1 MSLVGGFIGGGI
13 ANVTNNYQSINN
25 LSNMTSQEAIQEM
38 VYMARNGNLNNFLKQ
53 VNKMQLGDK
62 TLSMEVEKNDDGTI
76 SFKQATENDNQD
88 IYIKRAINQQAKLI
102 EQILQANGAL
112 ISDDSFLDKQTLGDL
127 RFTALH
133 NSSQAGELLNEFNGL
148 SSDIAKLT
156 SQINTIYNKALDSN
170 GDSTVTDKEKRNN
183 SLSNE
188 DQAIVKDLE
197 KQLKEKQ
204 QSLKDL
210 LDGKKSYEFIANAL
224 FEMTPALS
232 GKLATVTFPLFAE
245 QMYEKKFSELTENE
259 KAISYEK
266 YSKWKNFEGRER
278 IKEISTIFR
287 NIAYQV
293 SDTIKQSESDYTNI
307 DPSISKIN
315 SLLQSLY
322 DNYESTEEDWL
333 QEAQNII
340 NTTPDRMNVSLARIF
355 NSIAGIDELNEIAAR
370 HEAIDR
376 NLPEEEI
383 KKQQKDIRQKYV
395 NKLEEILL
403 NNIDSYVQPFIDRRF
418 ANVETKKQL
427 SDLLKAASNILKL
440 RATKWDQEQE
450 MNFDFSN
457 IGQVNPFIEQLSTI
471 NTLKQQINELD
482 NTPLENNLNQFSISA
497 RNEPLSI
504 TDLQQRLDKI
514 LNDTSS
520 DVTKFNIDDDLYT
533 ELENAIS
540 TIQMYRAA
548 ILAARTDSARI
559 GDLFGYNATLNE
571 IAKKTGEDRKLAE
584 INSQTADIFIADIDT
599 NLKKLE
605 FFKTLYNIN
614 RGQKLSRQERVS
626 TKKDLLIY
634 KRLRSIVQVPN
645 NDELSKWEGFQQLQQ
660 AIDGMILHKELL
672 DNNSTQLADEQ
683 QEEFLK
689 ETLQAEDAI
698 YDFFQIESNK
708 AKLNSIEELSRF
720 ISPARLQLY
729 TEAKELLNE
738 GLDNLD
744 DNSIVWWLASRIAVK
759 SSDFYNLY
767 KQVIDPT
774 SEHPIAPISTQE
786 LAIYNNYASVVNG
799 NVFSA
804 FYKAM
809 RHSLVQDWKS
819 KSVSER
825 EEIARRINISTDL
838 LSDEMADYALNFLP
852 VPRYQN
858 ITFTEG
864 IPGSGKSTAVY
875 STTLKLLKQTYP
887 DLLKN
892 VYVVHGANSNSA
904 ETLRDDI
911 GLDKSSKTFGRDGF
925 MKEINPEWKEYQL
938 DPIKNKYLIP
948 KDDYIITDEEKEIR
962 SSLGIKETSTPPSLI
977 IIDEISK
984 FTTYDLD
991 QVDKFAK
998 KYGITVLVA
1007 GDFDQSG
1014 AVGSHSIEINE
1025 NTATWNTSLERTNF
1039 IRSPKLGVSMRT
1051 DNSLKTTNLQKLQ
1064 AYMQNPTNEN
1074 IDFQYFEDE
1083 SGLYGDKVLSY
1094 RATIARDDF
1103 GNVTLIDNS
1112 EKDLLVQTVLDE
1124 VDKLISTLKPNQ
1136 KIGYIYSDRNS
1147 PIFAQLSSSK
1157 YASYIDFKEGGS
1169 AQGLEGQYYIIEADF
1184 SDNTPTYLR
1193 DVYTG
1198 ISRAQQGS
1206 ILIAPISEDKKA
1218 IKFNSQEVN
1227 QKVDEPLPRASIA
1240 KFADNKKR
1248 LLDKVVT
1255 SSNTIQYTPREKE
1268 SVTTTTSTVNTGGLG
1283 NGVAS
1288 TPPTPTRDEVK
1299 QQLLIELDDAED
1311 IAEADYLIYE
1321 ASKLYPDLKDD
1332 PEVKALYDKIDTS
1345 DDEDLPP
1352 TLTKEEAK
1360 QKVIEILLM
1369 DPTNPNVD
1377 EADSIIDKF
1386 PDLKNDPDILRI
1398 LKEIEIFLKIPVIS
1412 LPENLKEAAN
1422 KAIQSASTVGTY
1434 NDSDLDPDDSNSHIK
1449 YGDIVQFKDN
1459 IYGVVIGIKSGDN
1472 GNYLYRYLKLDS
1484 PSGNAWGFTI
1494 ETGSLLDITGRVE
1507 NNNITPNQDT
1517 LSEPLIYEDN
1527 LNPITETDIMPEN
1540 EYQVAI
1546 DTSNTDKDI
1555 PQSTA
1560 DSTQERI
1567 SISMLLHTFNTF
1579 ETGVL
1584 IGQDGKPVPVGSQEW
1599 MDARIDSVN
1608 GLIKIDQALGKPI
1621 KTVEE
1626 YIRQIGRLRNILF
1639 NTEQKS
1645 DICTELQ
1652 KILGLSNIYCTFA
1665 LKSTPRPGEDNR
1677 ANNREF
1683 VSSKPYTSS
1692 NGVTATMDKGISE
1705 TTLFNGSSD
1714 TKSHEWHPKSIVA
1727 IIGSNKTGDILEL
1740 PLIAL
1745 SSPFTLL
1752 QIRDANNIPVF
1763 QQVSNRFKMLKQ
1775 QGIPYHDITLQL
1787 IEEFDRVTK
1796 YQSIVNLLKLF
1807 DYTDGGVFYI
1817 NDQQWTPFRNLSLL
1831 GPQFVTNRGIY
1842 QGLPGLDYDA
1852 DTKPETEWVTLND
1865 FATNP
1870 SMHNP
1875 QSYVTKQV
1883 MVSITGM
1890 ADAGNKTINIANAGH
1905 PFVLVSFDT
1914 SLNSDKK
1921 VVDYYIRQQ
1930 ADNSVPKKVKLVYV
1944 LPPKE
1949 SIREYLSNLHKIL
1962 NKESGVQ
1969 NIGQLFTS
1977 YRLLQILLE
1986 NDTFREI
1993 LDRKS
1998 PGLLSR
2004 VQQAIDELNALNPRN
2019 PDNETER
2026 REAISKQKDKLYETR
2041 DWSDLGFSSK
2051 PHALAGLFD
2060 GVLLSVA
2067 YNRNTLR
2074 SLIGLDNISEI
2085 DETSVQLMEAVLS
2098 QSNVDGVHYDV
2109 KIPKNN
2115 PTTIGPFVV
2124 PSQGSQ
2130 YTINGKPFKIHGKLD
2145 SYMYQANMDWLVDY
2159 ALSKMVES
2167 NGHIQSTDSFKYWDR
2182 KSNLNATITPEQR
2195 AKTLIIKY
2203 LKNKTGKDFSSY
2215 YENVSINEAN
2225 ERVADELN
2233 SEFND
2238 FIAFTIGNRIKISNS
2253 DERLRGQTALYPE
2266 GFTSELINN
2275 ANSSV
2280 MENHTVNNNGVYSFT
2295 LQIVQNNNGQFKEI
2309 YYDAEYD
2316 SRNDELILTPRIEED
2331 NSVTNSS
2338 TPVTLSVTEENIDDY
2353 LDDGR
2358 ELLESL
2364 FDFYPSLKSAFSV
2377 TSYEE
2382 FIKELSEMEYIGEMR
2397 IEDLE
2402 SLRDSATKEQQQ
2414 ILDDLIQL
2422 EKSHDPDKQ
2431 DDNSQT
2437 CPISFKIR
2445 F

>member
-1 MSLVGGFIGGGI
+1 
-13 ANVTNNYQSINN
+13 
-25 LSNMTSQEAIQEM
+25 
-38 VYMARNGNLNNFLKQ
+38 
-53 VNKMQLGDK
+53 
-62 TLSMEVEKNDDGTI
+62 
-76 SFKQATENDNQD
+76 
-88 IYIKRAINQQAKLI
+88 
-102 EQILQANGAL
+102 
-112 ISDDSFLDKQTLGDL
+112 
-127 RFTALH
+127 
-133 NSSQAGELLNEFNGL
+133 
-148 SSDIAKLT
+148 
-156 SQINTIYNKALDSN
+156 
-170 GDSTVTDKEKRNN
+170 
-183 SLSNE
+183 
-188 DQAIVKDLE
+188 
-197 KQLKEKQ
+197 
-204 QSLKDL
+204 
-210 LDGKKSYEFIANAL
+210 
-224 FEMTPALS
+224 
-232 GKLATVTFPLFAE
+232 
-245 QMYEKKFSELTENE
+245 
-259 KAISYEK
+259 
-266 YSKWKNFEGRER
+266 
-278 IKEISTIFR
+278 
-287 NIAYQV
+287 
-293 SDTIKQSESDYTNI
+293 
-307 DPSISKIN
+307 
-315 SLLQSLY
+315 
-322 DNYESTEEDWL
+322 
-333 QEAQNII
+333 
-340 NTTPDRMNVSLARIF
+340 
-355 NSIAGIDELNEIAAR
+355 
-370 HEAIDR
+370 
-376 NLPEEEI
+376 
-383 KKQQKDIRQKYV
+383 
-395 NKLEEILL
+395 
-403 NNIDSYVQPFIDRRF
+403 
-418 ANVETKKQL
+418 
-427 SDLLKAASNILKL
+427 
-440 RATKWDQEQE
+440 
-450 MNFDFSN
+450 
-457 IGQVNPFIEQLSTI
+457 
-471 NTLKQQINELD
+471 
-482 NTPLENNLNQFSISA
+482 
-497 RNEPLSI
+497 
-504 TDLQQRLDKI
+504 
-514 LNDTSS
+514 
-520 DVTKFNIDDDLYT
+520 
-533 ELENAIS
+533 
-540 TIQMYRAA
+540 
-548 ILAARTDSARI
+548 
-559 GDLFGYNATLNE
+559 
-571 IAKKTGEDRKLAE
+571 
-584 INSQTADIFIADIDT
+584 
-599 NLKKLE
+599 
-605 FFKTLYNIN
+605 
-614 RGQKLSRQERVS
+614 
-626 TKKDLLIY
+626 
-634 KRLRSIVQVPN
+634 
-645 NDELSKWEGFQQLQQ
+645 
-660 AIDGMILHKELL
+660 
-672 DNNSTQLADEQ
+672 
-683 QEEFLK
+683 
-689 ETLQAEDAI
+689 
-698 YDFFQIESNK
+698 
-708 AKLNSIEELSRF
+708 
-720 ISPARLQLY
+720 
-729 TEAKELLNE
+729 
-738 GLDNLD
+738 
-744 DNSIVWWLASRIAVK
+744 
-759 SSDFYNLY
+759 
-767 KQVIDPT
+767 
-774 SEHPIAPISTQE
+774 
-786 LAIYNNYASVVNG
+786 
-799 NVFSA
+799 
-804 FYKAM
+804 
-809 RHSLVQDWKS
+809 
-819 KSVSER
+819 
-825 EEIARRINISTDL
+825 
-838 LSDEMADYALNFLP
+838 
-852 VPRYQN
+852 
-858 ITFTEG
+858 
-864 IPGSGKSTAVY
+864 
-875 STTLKLLKQTYP
+875 
-887 DLLKN
+887 
-892 VYVVHGANSNSA
+892 
-904 ETLRDDI
+904 
-911 GLDKSSKTFGRDGF
+911 

-938 DPIKNKYLIP
+938 DPIKNKYLVP

-962 SSLGIKETSTPPSLI
+962 SSLGVKETSTTPSLI

-1014 AVGSHSIEINE
+1014 AVGSHSIEING

-1051 DNSLKTTNLQKLQ
+1051 DNSLKTMNLQKLQ

-1083 SGLYGDKVLSY
+1083 TGLYGDKVLSY
-1094 RATIARDDF
+1094 RATIARNDD

-1218 IKFNSQEVN
+1218 IKFNSQKVN
-1227 QKVDEPLPRASIA
+1227 QKIDEPLSRASIA

-1268 SVTTTTSTVNTGGLG
+1268 SVNTTTSTVSTGGLG

-1299 QQLLIELDDAED
+1299 QRLLTELDDAED
-1311 IAEADYLIYE
+1311 IAEADLFIYE

-1352 TLTKEEAK
+1352 ARTKEEAK
-1360 QKVIEILLM
+1360 QRLLEIVIKQVTDSNTQDIA
-1369 DPTNPNVD
+1369 
-1377 EADSIIDKF
+1377 EAESIISEF
-1386 PDLKNDPDILRI
+1386 SDLQNDPDILRI
-1398 LKEIEIFLKIPVIS
+1398 LNEGEKFSEIPIIS

-1422 KAIQSASTVGTY
+1422 KAIQSVSTVGTY
-1434 NDSDLDPDDSNSHIK
+1434 NDPDLDPDDSASHIK
-1449 YGDIVQFKDN
+1449 YGDIVQFKDST
-1459 IYGVVIGIKSGDN
+1459 YGVVIGIKSGDN

-1484 PSGNAWGFTI
+1484 PSSNVWGFTI

-1540 EYQVAI
+1540 EYQAAI

-1584 IGQDGKPVPVGSQEW
+1584 IGQDGMPVPVGSQEW
-1599 MDARIDSVN
+1599 MDARIDSIN
-1608 GLIKIDQALGKPI
+1608 GLIKIDQALGKPV

-1665 LKSTPRPGEDNR
+1665 LKSTPRPGEGNKAD
-1677 ANNREF
+1677 NREF

-1692 NGVTATMDKGISE
+1692 NGVTTTMDKGISE

-1727 IIGSNKTGDILEL
+1727 IIGSDKTGDILEL

-1763 QQVSNRFKMLKQ
+1763 QQVSNRFDMLKQ
-1775 QGIPYHDITLQL
+1775 WGISYHDITLQL
-1787 IEEFDRVTK
+1787 IKEFDGITK

-1807 DYTDGGVFYI
+1807 NYTDGGVFYI
-1817 NDQQWTPFRNLSLL
+1817 NDQQWTPFRNLVLL
-1831 GPQFVTNRGIY
+1831 GPQFVTDRGIY
-1842 QGLPGLDYDA
+1842 QGVPGLDYDA
-1852 DTKPETEWVTLND
+1852 DSKPETEWITLND

-1977 YRLLQILLE
+1977 YRLLQILLK

-2004 VQQAIDELNALNPRN
+2004 VQQAIDELDALNPRDPN
-2019 PDNETER
+2019 NETER
-2026 REAISKQKDKLYETR
+2026 QEAISKQKDKLYETR

-2085 DETSVQLMEAVLS
+2085 DETSVQLIEAVLS
-2098 QSNVDGVHYDV
+2098 QSNVDGIHYDV

-2159 ALSKMVES
+2159 ALSKMVQS
-2167 NGHIQSTDSFKYWDR
+2167 NGHIQSKDSFKYWDR
-2182 KSNLNATITPEQR
+2182 KSNLNATMTPEQR

-2203 LKNKTGKDFSSY
+2203 LKSKTGKDFSSY
-2215 YENVSINEAN
+2215 YENVDIREAN

-2238 FIAFTIGNRIKISNS
+2238 FVAFTIGNRIKISNS
-2253 DERLRGQTALYPE
+2253 DERLRGQTTLYPE

-2275 ANSSV
+2275 IGSSV
-2280 MENHTVNNNGVYSFT
+2280 MENHTVDNNGVYSFT
-2295 LQIVQNNNGQFKEI
+2295 LQIAQNNNGQFEEI

-2331 NSVTNSS
+2331 NSVTNTSE
-2338 TPVTLSVTEENIDDY
+2338 VTLSVTKENIDDY

-2364 FDFYPSLKSAFSV
+2364 FDFDPSLKSAFSV

-2382 FIKELSEMEYIGEMR
+2382 FIKELDEMEYIGEMR

-2414 ILDDLIQL
+2414 ILDDLIKL